1 MKAEY
6 RGRVWKFGENVS
18 TDAIAPGMFNLR
30 ARPNEYAKHCLQFYR
45 PEFAESVQQGDILVA
60 DRNFGCGSSRE
71 IAPMLLKICGIEI
84 VLAKTFSRLF
94 YRNAVNIGLPIVEC
108 DTEQINDGD
117 ILIIN
122 TEKGTIIKEGDDQF
136 RLEFKMSDKEIK
148 IINAGGLLNYLE
160 QNNGFEGL

>member
-45 PEFAESVQQGDILVA
+45 PEFAGSVQQGDILVA

-71 IAPMLLKICGIEI
+71 IAPMLLKICGIEM

-108 DTEQINDGD
+108 DTEQINEGD

-122 TEKGTIIKEGDDQF
+122 TEKGTITKEGDDQF
-136 RLEFKMSDKEIK
+136 KLDFKMSDKEIK

-160 QNNGFEGL
+160 QNKGFEGL